1 MTEKR
6 FEITMNTLASC
17 LDKIIPL
24 LKDENIFE
32 VYVNPD
38 GKIWTDGYRGRENT
52 GIKITAAQVKQI
64 ILNVAALTNQLVT
77 EEKPALDAEIPANNF
92 FDKCR
97 FEGNLPMIVPAPS
110 INIRKHPKKIF
121 TLEDYE
127 NQGILSKIQHSI
139 ILEAIQAREC

>member
-38 GKIWTDGYRGRENT
+38 GKIWTDGYR
-52 GIKITAAQVKQI
+52 
-64 ILNVAALTNQLVT
+64 
-77 EEKPALDAEIPANNF
+77 
-92 FDKCR
+92 
-97 FEGNLPMIVPAPS
+97 
-110 INIRKHPKKIF
+110 
-121 TLEDYE
+121 
-127 NQGILSKIQHSI
+127 
-139 ILEAIQAREC
+139 